1 MRAAQLVEYGSE
13 TGIKIHDDVPTPEA
27 GDGHVLVEVWA
38 AGVNP
43 FDWKLGDG
51 LYREFIPLELPA
63 ILGGDCAG
71 KVVALGT
78 NVTGLEIGQS
88 VYGMANA
95 ASGQGSFA
103 DFTIVKASQLVAKPQ
118 GLDFQTAAALPLAA
132 ISAWQALV
140 DHMNIQAHQKIL
152 IHGGGGGIG
161 SLAIQIAHH
170 LGAHVATTA
179 SARDE
184 AFVKDLGAD
193 EVIDFKTQDFS
204 QLLKDYDAV
213 FDTVG
218 SDTNQKS
225 YQVLKPG
232 GALVSMVQP
241 VDEARAKQYSVVYTQ
256 QSTKPTRE
264 RLASIT
270 TLVEKGRLKV
280 HVDKIFPLEQ
290 TAAALTYVKT
300 GHPRGKVVIQVKDV

>member
-13 TGIKIHDDVPTPEA
+13 TGIKIRNDAPKPEV
-27 GDGHVLVEVWA
+27 GDGQVLVEVWA

-51 LYREFIPLELPA
+51 LYREFIPLEFPA

-71 KVVALGT
+71 KVVALGQ
-78 NVTGLEIGQS
+78 NVSGFEVGQL

-95 ASGQGSFA
+95 TSGQGSFA
-103 DFTIVKASQLVAKPQ
+103 EFTVVKASQLVAKPEN
-118 GLDFQTAAALPLAA
+118 LDFQTAAALPLAA

-140 DHMNIQAHQKIL
+140 DHINIQAGQKIL

-170 LGAHVATTA
+170 IGAYVATTA
-179 SARDE
+179 SDRDE
-184 AFVKDLGAD
+184 AFVKNLGAD

-218 SDTNQKS
+218 SDTNHKS

-232 GALVSMVQP
+232 GAFVSMVQP

-270 TLVEKGRLKV
+270 ALVEKGTLKV

-290 TAAALTYVKT
+290 TAAALMYVKT
-300 GHPRGKVVIQVKDV
+300 GHPRGKVVIQIKDV